1 MAVIGDLVLLGLAFL
16 LAPAIAEYANI
27 RKKAERGFNWIAAAG
42 VLFLF
47 AGTLGSSV
55 IPASLAETLGELY
68 IRELFY
74 GVGWIFALIGAVLG
88 AYEILTKK

>member
-74 GVGWIFALIGAVLG
+74 VVGWIFALIGAVLG

>member
-47 AGTLGSSV
+47 AGTLGSNI
-55 IPASLAETLGELY
+55 IPQTLAETLGELY

-74 GVGWIFALIGAVLG
+74 VIGWIFSLIGAVLG

>member
-27 RKKAERGFNWIAAAG
+27 RKKAERGFNWISSAG

-55 IPASLAETLGELY
+55 TPASLGTLGELY

-74 GVGWIFALIGAVLG
+74 VVGWIFALIGAVLG

>member
-1 MAVIGDLVLLGLAFL
+1 MAIIGDLVLLGLAFL

-47 AGTLGSSV
+47 AGTLGSGL
-55 IPASLAETLGELY
+55 IPASLADTLGELY

-74 GVGWIFALIGAVLG
+74 VVGWIFSLIGAVLG
-88 AYEILTKK
+88 AYEILAKK